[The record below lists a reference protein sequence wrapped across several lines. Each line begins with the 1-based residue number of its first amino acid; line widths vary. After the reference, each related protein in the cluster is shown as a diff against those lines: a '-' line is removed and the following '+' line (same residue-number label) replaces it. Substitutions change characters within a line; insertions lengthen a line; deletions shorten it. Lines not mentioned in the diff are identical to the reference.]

1 MANKLTTC
9 LWFDHGEARKA
20 AEFYAQTFPDSS
32 VGKVNEAP
40 SDFPGGSEGAELT
53 VEFTVLGQ
61 SFVGLNGGPNFK
73 PNEAVSFMVITTDQE
88 ETDRYWNAVVGNGGK
103 ESECGWCKDKWG
115 YSWQITPQ
123 VLLDATTSSDPAVA
137 KRAFAAMMTMQKI
150 DIAKI
155 EAAVR
160 GDTVDA

>member
-61 SFVGLNGGPNFK
+61 PFVGLNGGPNFK
-73 PNEAVSFMVITTDQE
+73 PNEAVSFMVITKDQE
-88 ETDRYWNAVVGNGGK
+88 ETDRYWNAIVGNGGK

-115 YSWQITPQ
+115 YSWQITPK

-150 DIAKI
+150 DVAKI